1 MYGNNFLGIAD
12 ATGDI
17 FYDFFTVDG
26 KKTPFLRVMMVIH
39 GSSRNNAALPVRV
52 VFYGRRAEIVE
63 AFVQKGTR
71 FHIEGHIQV
80 RPLDNRT
87 IVEIVAENALAI
99 RYANWENGHKRLAE
113 IANRTPE
120 VLKEYATLID
130 GMKNSESDEPPTSAE
145 NSEEA
150 AC

>member
-1 MYGNNFLGIAD
+1 MYGNNFTGIAD

-39 GSSRNNAALPVRV
+39 GSSRSDSALPMRV

-99 RYANWENGHKRLAE
+99 RYANWERGRERLIE
-113 IANRTPE
+113 LANRSPE
-120 VLKEYATLID
+120 DLKKYATLID
-130 GMKNSESDEPPTSAE
+130 GMKNSEDGESPITGKNNEDDE
-145 NSEEA
+145 
-150 AC
+150 C